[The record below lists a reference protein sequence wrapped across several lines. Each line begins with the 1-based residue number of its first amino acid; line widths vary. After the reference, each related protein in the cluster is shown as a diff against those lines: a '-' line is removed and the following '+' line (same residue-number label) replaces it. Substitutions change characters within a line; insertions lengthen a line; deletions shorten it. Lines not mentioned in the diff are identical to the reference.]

1 MLINTR
7 LINIRLA
14 LATYNILRGL
24 VKSGRYHTYIKL
36 QKL

>member
-14 LATYNILRGL
+14 LATYIILRGS
-24 VKSGRYHTYIKL
+24 VKSYDTYSK
-36 QKL
+36 